1 MARAVKYQQIEDWI
15 YERLRSGEL
24 RKGDRLET
32 EAEMAEKFSF
42 SRQTVRQALAD
53 LEKKGIIRKIQGSG
67 SYIQR
72 QFPENGNI
80 PLTKAVTI
88 ISSYSD
94 SYIFPRILQSM
105 TDVLQKNGYSVRI
118 MFTNNR
124 RETERRILTTL
135 ISEESGD
142 PLIVEPVTSALPNP
156 NIVYYRKLMSRGIPI
171 VFFNTYYPGIDIPH
185 VSLDD
190 VAAGRKVTDYL
201 ISLGHR
207 KIGCIFKSDDGQGLR
222 RYEGYQ
228 EALTDAGIPID
239 ENHVCWVDTCRLK
252 GMLKKDNWILDR
264 LGECTAAVCYNDEVA
279 YMLTELCEAAKVRIP
294 QDLSIVSIDNSRL
307 TQLAPVP
314 LTSVRHPIETLGEKA
329 AHVLLDLIQDP
340 SGKAEDHTYEFSPE
354 IAVRESAMP
363 FPGLQNRAK
372 KI

>member
-15 YERLRSGEL
+15 RERLRSGEIH
-24 RKGDRLET
+24 KGDRLET
-32 EAEMAEKFSF
+32 EAEISRMFSF

-72 QFPENGNI
+72 QFPENENI
-80 PLTKAVTI
+80 PLTKSVTI

-105 TDVLQKNGYSVRI
+105 TDVLQENGYSSRI

-124 RETERRILTTL
+124 RETERRILTSL

-142 PLIVEPVTSALPNP
+142 PLIVEPVASALPNP
-156 NIVYYRKLMSRGIPI
+156 NTGYYRKLQDSGIPI
-171 VFFNTYYPGIDIPH
+171 VFFNTYYPGLDIPH

-190 VAAGRKVTDYL
+190 AAAGRKVTDYL

-207 KIGCIFKSDDGQGLR
+207 EIGCIFKCDDGQGLR
-222 RYEGYQ
+222 RFEGYQ
-228 EALTDAGIPID
+228 DALTDAGIPVD
-239 ENHVCWVDTCRLK
+239 EKRVCWVDTCKLK
-252 GMLKKDNWILDR
+252 EMLKKDTWILDR
-264 LGECTAAVCYNDEVA
+264 LKECTAAVCYNDEVA
-279 YMLTELCEAAKVRIP
+279 YMLTELCEAGRIRIP
-294 QDLSIVSIDNSRL
+294 EDLSIASIDNSRL

-314 LTSVRHPIETLGEKA
+314 LTSVHHPMEALGTKT
-329 AHVLLDLIQDP
+329 AHVLLDMIQNP
-340 SGKAEDHTYEFSPE
+340 LEKPEDFTYEFSPE
-354 IAVRESAMP
+354 ITVRESAAAP
-363 FPGLQNRAK
+363 SAGEV
-372 KI
+372 